1 VFVLLIFVFFLQ
13 VRQEAVQQ
21 ALAAMQDKPKPVL
34 PLPSKRASVAPPSA
48 HLQDEEDE
56 STSDEDEGE
65 EGGGG
70 SIGNLLVETRN
81 LALGLS
87 DTSSTGSLASGP
99 ARLPP
104 PPVPGDENPPPAVL
118 NKPLPPSPK
127 TVPPATSVSA
137 GSENAQL
144 IRQLSRDASGG
155 EGGSDS
161 QSSSG
166 GGLGSQQHQLTAG
179 SEAPPVRRRRE
190 ERQRQDSDSRPLPP
204 PVRDSQIEAT
214 HSGGGQRL
222 GGSGGRNPNHPPAS
236 SNINNNNRIKRSSLI
251 ETQTKSNP
259 TADLLQ
265 NIEPY
270 DVLFLS
276 GDLPPKLP
284 PPSKAPPPPI
294 LSSMPDVA
302 LLPSSSS
309 RHPGGPLP
317 PPPLPPPLPHTRAGG
332 VNRHSSHIGSVR
344 INTGTSSKY
353 SHPGDCQSAGG
364 MDPTGTNSRWK
375 VSAKIQQLLNT
386 LKKPKRRPLPE
397 FYEDDDVE
405 LEMAA
410 NNKDPNA
417 PAPEGSTMS
426 PAVGPQLVV
435 PAGLPRSLEAAIQRY
450 GSATYKA
457 PVATVLDPNGKL
469 SITLSYGKLW
479 SRSLKIAYA
488 LLNKIGLSGGG
499 GNKDAGGGGSGSSGG
514 GGGVS
519 QVKPGD
525 RIALVYPNND
535 PLNMICAFYGCVMA
549 GAVPVPIEV
558 PMTRRDA
565 GSAQIGFLLGS
576 CGVSLALT
584 SEACF
589 KGLPKAANGEV
600 LQFKAGWQK
609 SSSIKPLW
617 TLFVFW
623 LSV

>member
-1 VFVLLIFVFFLQ
+1 
-13 VRQEAVQQ
+13 
-21 ALAAMQDKPKPVL
+21 
-34 PLPSKRASVAPPSA
+34 
-48 HLQDEEDE
+48 
-56 STSDEDEGE
+56 
-65 EGGGG
+65 
-70 SIGNLLVETRN
+70 
-81 LALGLS
+81 
-87 DTSSTGSLASGP
+87 
-99 ARLPP
+99 
-104 PPVPGDENPPPAVL
+104 
-118 NKPLPPSPK
+118 
-127 TVPPATSVSA
+127 
-137 GSENAQL
+137 
-144 IRQLSRDASGG
+144 
-155 EGGSDS
+155 
-161 QSSSG
+161 
-166 GGLGSQQHQLTAG
+166 
-179 SEAPPVRRRRE
+179 
-190 ERQRQDSDSRPLPP
+190 
-204 PVRDSQIEAT
+204 
-214 HSGGGQRL
+214 
-222 GGSGGRNPNHPPAS
+222 
-236 SNINNNNRIKRSSLI
+236 LI

-276 GDLPPKLP
+276 GDVPPKPQQKTPSKP
-284 PPSKAPPPPI
+284 PPAI
-294 LSSMPDVA
+294 MSSMPDVA

-309 RHPGGPLP
+309 GRHQGGPLP
-317 PPPLPPPLPHTRAGG
+317 PPPLPPPPNIR
-332 VNRHSSHIGSVR
+332 VNRHSSLVGSVR
-344 INTGTSSKY
+344 INTTSSSKY
-353 SHPGDCQSAGG
+353 SHVGDCQPG
-364 MDPTGTNSRWK
+364 DPMGTSSRWK

-405 LEMAA
+405 LELAA

-417 PAPEGSTMS
+417 PAPEGSTMT

-499 GNKDAGGGGSGSSGG
+499 GSNKEGGGAGS

-549 GAVPVPIEV
+549 GVVPVPIEV
-558 PMTRRDA
+558 PITRRDA
-565 GSAQIGFLLGS
+565 GSTQIGFLLGS
-576 CGVSLALT
+576 CGVNLALT

-589 KGLPKAANGEV
+589 KGLPKAPNGEV
-600 LQFKAGWQK
+600 LQFKAGVAKTQVK
-609 SSSIKPLW
+609 RNVK
-617 TLFVFW
+617 VR
-623 LSV
+623 